1 MFKFLIGFF
10 LGGYAASKLIP
21 SVGDRVEQIKS
32 DSAAIIAN
40 QELLEAALN
49 EVLLDLYRKG
59 ELEQKLFELTGIRIV
74 LTPAIEANNTNIVP
88 PIINAIPSAN

>member
-10 LGGYAASKLIP
+10 LGGYAASKFIP
-21 SVGDRVEQIKS
+21 SIAERAEQLKL
-32 DSAAIIAN
+32 DSEAIIAN
-40 QELLEAALN
+40 RELLEAALN
-49 EVLLDLYRKG
+49 EALLDLYRKG

-88 PIINAIPSAN
+88 PIINAIPTAN